1 MNLNAHKIV
10 NGTPV
15 HTLISK
21 DVNTLVSR
29 MSKDTKVPKCVIF
42 NHILTEGLKA
52 AIKAKPLKVRKAKKK
67 VAAKKAAKK

>member
-10 NGTPV
+10 DGKPV

-21 DVNTLVSR
+21 NVNTLVSR
-29 MSKDTKVPKCVIF
+29 MSKETKVPKCVIF

-52 AIKAKPLKVRKAKKK
+52 HAAKTPTVRKAKKK